1 MKISVI
7 SNSLVNVIILLLCI
21 ESCCFF
27 KIDRELR
34 DTSDSWDI
42 NNCNSIRR
50 TFLENGRC
58 RCSFSQGSS
67 ILSTNTGQI
76 GCTMNSHID
85 SGKNTW
91 YFSINCCSFLKIRDN
106 DATFILVHDGSFMIE
121 HIILPF
127 SFYAKALRL
136 KLD

>member
-1 MKISVI
+1 MLSLHQFLWKLCIFVYMAPLWKLIDSGVAYFHSMKISVI

-91 YFSINCCSFLKIRDN
+91 IFL
-106 DATFILVHDGSFMIE
+106 
-121 HIILPF
+121 
-127 SFYAKALRL
+127 Y
-136 KLD
+136 